1 MSAYLAL
8 VRRTWRALRAFHSC
22 MAPMTLNDDLAA
34 GYGNGSDGAARGAWM
49 NGKMGG
55 GGEKDEC
62 IYTCASV
69 SVDEHIEM
77 DTH

>member
-1 MSAYLAL
+1 MSACLAL
-8 VRRTWRALRAFHSC
+8 VRRTRRALRAFHSC

-55 GGEKDEC
+55 GARKMSA
-62 IYTCASV
+62 YTRVRV
-69 SVDEHIEM
+69 SVDEYIEM